1 MSLINSLFNL
11 LRFNRK
17 NWKAVILC
25 LFAATVFWFFNAL
38 NKNYSTNIDFP
49 IVFDYNQENYIPVGN
64 LPEKVTINVSG
75 IGWNLFRRSIG
86 IKNTPLV
93 IPLERP
99 SETRK
104 IVGSTL
110 PALFSNQV
118 DGYQINFVLTDTLRL
133 TLEPK
138 TRRRVTLHLDL
149 PSILIRRGYAIVS
162 KPVIQPDTI
171 EIEGPLRLLSQMNTP
186 VELKL
191 TQRNIDDDFRE
202 DVEVTFLNQELIRR
216 NPPTVQVSFKV
227 EKLIQVKDSVRL
239 ELVNMPKGTW
249 PAIGNSVPCVFAI
262 PESTL
267 NAYASDNVK
276 AVIDLKEF
284 EKGEAKFYPSIV
296 GLPQY
301 AHVVKADSVIVKL

>member
-25 LFAATVFWFFNAL
+25 IFAATVFWFFNAL

-49 IVFDYNQENYIPVGN
+49 IVFDYNHENYIPLGS
-64 LPEKVTINVSG
+64 LPQKVTINVTG
-75 IGWNLFRRSIG
+75 IGWSLFRRSVG
-86 IKNTPLV
+86 IKNTPLT

-133 TLEPK
+133 VLEPK
-138 TRRRVTLHLDL
+138 TRRRVTLELDV
-149 PSILIRRGYAIVS
+149 PSILIRKGYGIVS

-171 EIEGPLRLLSQMNTP
+171 EIEGPWRLLNEMDSP

-191 TQRNIDDDFRE
+191 PQRNIDEDFKE
-202 DVEVTFLNQELIRR
+202 DVEVSFLNQELINR

-239 ELVNMPKGTW
+239 ELVNLPKGSW
-249 PAIGNSVPCVFAI
+249 PAIGNSVPCIFAI
-262 PESTL
+262 PESK
-267 NAYASDNVK
+267 ADNYDVTKVK
-276 AVIDLKEF
+276 AVIDLKDF
-284 EKGEAKFYPSIV
+284 QKGSQKFYPTIV
-296 GLPQY
+296 GLPEY
-301 AHVVKADSVIVKL
+301 SNVLKADSVIVKL